1 MHVMLAP
8 FSLITRALPRTKWH
22 QEPLDTEVVEHGDR
36 GLPSVIPG
44 GSPFSYC
51 NVSQGTDLFNISSI
65 TLWPQPLYIND
76 DFIITVYGELSKNI
90 TANSTMNL
98 WLDCGSHCEE
108 YGAEP
113 GSGEGDS
120 IEFCDV
126 TDVQQ
131 PNKRQGCPMEKGG
144 AILSYEFFVWD
155 MFLHQPLWYNFT
167 FDMRTK
173 EGERMFCVTSEVCLK
188 WHNED
193 KNKHYP
199 GGPYPYC
206 EWPR

>member
-1 MHVMLAP
+1 MKTN
-8 FSLITRALPRTKWH
+8 S
-22 QEPLDTEVVEHGDR
+22 
-36 GLPSVIPG
+36 
-44 GSPFSYC
+44 SP
-51 NVSQGTDLFNISSI
+51 
-65 TLWPQPLYIND
+65 
-76 DFIITVYGELSKNI
+76 GELSKNI
-90 TANSTMNL
+90 TPNSTMNL

-155 MFLHQPLWYNFT
+155 MFLHQPVSQPT
-167 FDMRTK
+167 FDVRVAKTEIGWFGHGSMLTPSA
-173 EGERMFCVTSEVCLK
+173 VV
-188 WHNED
+188 
-193 KNKHYP
+193 
-199 GGPYPYC
+199 
-206 EWPR
+206 